1 MLGSK
6 EALEELINSEWNM
19 EIGPFGSAAIGF
31 AAGATAKIVKK
42 QLDAGKKISPDDFSN
57 IMASFLAGAVNG
69 GRFTGN

>member
-1 MLGSK
+1 MNEMDSGSIWLK
-6 EALEELINSEWNM
+6 E
-19 EIGPFGSAAIGF
+19 GTTAAIGF
-31 AAGATAKIVKK
+31 AAGATAQIVKK